1 LRKGV
6 EKITVYK
13 YNVNNRWGILGI
25 IAGIAVLII
34 SLAGS
39 AHASTLVVCPIGCAY
54 SSIQGAIDF
63 STAGDTIEV
72 HTGTY
77 YENVN
82 VNKRLILRGIGMPV
96 VDAGG
101 SGSAITLAVDAA

>member
-1 LRKGV
+1 M
-6 EKITVYK
+6 IYK
-13 YNVNNRWGILGI
+13 YNAINKCHALFTV
-25 IAGIAVLII
+25 AGIAVLII

-39 AHASTLVVCPIGCAY
+39 AQASTLVVCPLGCAY
-54 SSIQGAIDF
+54 SGIQGAIDF
-63 STAGDTIEV
+63 ATAGDTIEV

-101 SGSAITLAVDAA
+101 NGSAITLGANGIVLEG

>member
-1 LRKGV
+1 
-6 EKITVYK
+6 
-13 YNVNNRWGILGI
+13 
-25 IAGIAVLII
+25 
-34 SLAGS
+34 
-39 AHASTLVVCPIGCAY
+39 VVCPSRCAF

-96 VDAGG
+96 VDARG
-101 SGSAITLAVDAA
+101 SGSAIMLAADAA